1 MASCESCLK
10 TLWAA
15 CAVLGVLIGLAIL
28 TGWPATLLSLIQLRA
43 AVLDGLATAGSQQ
56 TAAEMMLESA
66 SITMT
71 GIDFS
76 FVAAWAFAPYVMSLI
91 ALGVVIFYA
100 RSKSRSIPRLA
111 GLVLAAGFIVT
122 SVTLSTMAFFRS
134 QYSLRSVAITRFQ
147 GDGGFRE
154 LSSNVVIPTVSI
166 SELQQGAAALG
177 TPTSRLS
184 PHDQRFTVPQHTVF
198 KVPLVSSSPFG
209 STLGLWVA
217 PAGTYSLKEEPQFGR
232 AMGVL
237 LTGAARISPAG
248 LVEEVGTEAEVVG
261 FVTWA
266 YGINGAVTENIAPM
280 PCGSGAD
287 APAADR
293 MTTSVCGVSAWVS
306 TQGIALGQEDKQLA
320 ALGRMNVAVNRTVL
334 ELNKAMPQDAQFDVS
349 ATAKATVLTQI
360 PELRGV
366 MSARR
371 ADVAFANDVYV
382 AYTVIWAGVYCLGLA
397 VVGLAA
403 VLDARRSKAGGP
415 APLVGVRHKTNPS
428 STARPA
434 SGSTAS
440 KTAPTAATAP
450 SEPEAAAPAASA
462 SHERRDENEPA
473 PDNAGEF
480 ML

>member
-28 TGWPATLLSLIQLRA
+28 TGWPATLLSLIQLRT

-91 ALGVVIFYA
+91 ALGVVVFYA
-100 RSKSRSIPRLA
+100 RSKKRSIPRLA

-166 SELQQGAAALG
+166 SELQQ
-177 TPTSRLS
+177 
-184 PHDQRFTVPQHTVF
+184 
-198 KVPLVSSSPFG
+198 
-209 STLGLWVA
+209 
-217 PAGTYSLKEEPQFGR
+217 
-232 AMGVL
+232 
-237 LTGAARISPAG
+237 GAARISPAG

-397 VVGLAA
+397 VVALAA
-403 VLDARRSKAGGP
+403 VMDARRSKAGGP

>member
-1 MASCESCLK
+1 
-10 TLWAA
+10 
-15 CAVLGVLIGLAIL
+15 
-28 TGWPATLLSLIQLRA
+28 
-43 AVLDGLATAGSQQ
+43 
-56 TAAEMMLESA
+56 
-66 SITMT
+66 
-71 GIDFS
+71 
-76 FVAAWAFAPYVMSLI
+76 MSLI
-91 ALGVVIFYA
+91 ALGAVIFYA
-100 RSKSRSIPRLA
+100 STKSRSIPRLA

-397 VVGLAA
+397 VVALAA
-403 VLDARRSKAGGP
+403 VMDARRSKAGGP

>member
-28 TGWPATLLSLIQLRA
+28 TGWPATLLSLIQLRT

-91 ALGVVIFYA
+91 ALGVVVFYA
-100 RSKSRSIPRLA
+100 RSKKRSIPRLA

-166 SELQQGAAALG
+166 SELQQ
-177 TPTSRLS
+177 
-184 PHDQRFTVPQHTVF
+184 
-198 KVPLVSSSPFG
+198 
-209 STLGLWVA
+209 
-217 PAGTYSLKEEPQFGR
+217 
-232 AMGVL
+232 
-237 LTGAARISPAG
+237 GAARISPAG

-397 VVGLAA
+397 VVALAA
-403 VLDARRSKAGGP
+403 VMDARRSKAGGA
-415 APLVGVRHKTNPS
+415 APLVGVKHKTNPS

-440 KTAPTAATAP
+440 ETAPTAATAP

>member
-28 TGWPATLLSLIQLRA
+28 TGWPATLLSLIQLRT

-91 ALGVVIFYA
+91 ALGVVVFYA
-100 RSKSRSIPRLA
+100 RSKKRSIPRLA

-122 SVTLSTMAFFRS
+122 S
-134 QYSLRSVAITRFQ
+134 
-147 GDGGFRE
+147 
-154 LSSNVVIPTVSI
+154 
-166 SELQQGAAALG
+166 
-177 TPTSRLS
+177 
-184 PHDQRFTVPQHTVF
+184 HTVF

-397 VVGLAA
+397 VVALAA
-403 VLDARRSKAGGP
+403 AVMDARRSKAGGP